1 MRVLKADKRRDI
13 LHLLIEGNLIRST
26 QRLTCAHRDT
36 IDRPAGLWASAKA
49 AGYGVFKRCLDVIV
63 SLALLV
69 IAAATRALR
78 ISSAG
83 SRIWSRTAQ
92 QLVGLGRC
100 MVERES
106 SAFDASDAIKR
117 VIDVLGASLLI
128 VLFAP
133 LMALIA
139 LIVKLTSPGPA
150 IFRHR
155 CLGLGGQEYICYKFR
170 TMVENADE
178 LLLNS
183 PELRARFDKDFK
195 LKDDPRLTR
204 FGALARK
211 ASLDELPQL
220 FNVLNGTMSLIGPRP
235 IVLRERARY
244 GSEAAE
250 QLFSVKPGLGG
261 IWQVCGRS
269 NTPYEQRIAMDL
281 LYINNRSTLLDL
293 KLMFLTAIIV
303 IRGRGAY

>member
-13 LHLLIEGNLIRST
+13 LHLLIEGNSIRST
-26 QRLTCAHRDT
+26 ERLTRVHRDT

-49 AGYGVFKRCLDVIV
+49 AGYGIFKRCLDVIV
-63 SLALLV
+63 SQALLI
-69 IAAATRALR
+69 IAAPASALPL
-78 ISSAG
+78 SSAR
-83 SRIWSRTAQ
+83 SRIWSSTAQ
-92 QLVGLGRC
+92 QPVGLERC

-106 SAFDASDAIKR
+106 SALDARDAIKR

-128 VLFAP
+128 ALFAP

-139 LIVKLTSPGPA
+139 LIVKLSSPGPA

-155 CLGLGGQEYICYKFR
+155 CLGLGGREYVCYKFR
-170 TMVENADE
+170 TMVVNADE

-183 PELRARFDKDFK
+183 PELRTRFDKDFK
-195 LKDDPRLTR
+195 LKDDPRLTP
-204 FGALARK
+204 FGALIRK

-235 IVLRERARY
+235 IVPRERARY

-261 IWQVCGRS
+261 VWQVCGRS
-269 NTPYEQRIAMDL
+269 DTPYEQRIAMDM
-281 LYINNRSTLLDL
+281 LYIINRSTFMDL
-293 KLMFLTAIIV
+293 KLMFLTAIVV